1 MLSKHI
7 DYSCIKNHNLGS
19 IQGYVT
25 EVKDQGTC
33 GSCWAYI
40 AIGSLEGAHF
50 KTTGKLA
57 VGVSEEVVKGLP
69 MPSSQNDDHE
79 NDKKAIEHKRD

>member
-1 MLSKHI
+1 MMLSKHI
-7 DYSCIKNHNLGS
+7 DYSCIKNLNLGS

-33 GSCWAYI
+33 GSCWAYS

-50 KTTGKLA
+50 KATGKL
-57 VGVSEEVVKGLP
+57 VSLSAQQLVDCSTQNKGCNGGFHSVAL
-69 MPSSQNDDHE
+69 
-79 NDKKAIEHKRD
+79 R